1 MKVDNKVIYV
11 ILRNKIIGIDSILP
25 TCVEIHG
32 RCGYMFNF
40 ISLDYSTYKYI
51 MEDNIV
57 LRDAIHSIG
66 KIELLSSDRYKSRY
80 ISKLFFIFYFV
91 KVMFNIAVRN
101 DYIMHSAHLHVNPF
115 VWVRWLFKKSNIIFM
130 EKQSFG
136 IEKAIDFTNVKNR
149 DLKFLYNKRLTY
161 DEISKYGIDIYSHPP
176 LLYAGVLIGYDKRWN
191 YFKHPTASRLKKIV
205 LKDMRSNRYWISFIK
220 KNAHKYIESEMPV
233 GDFKSGNILV
243 FIATRIT
250 RTTDIN
256 AIEEFVGALNVL
268 FKYTHIFPLFIKLHT
283 FSDVEFINELVNTAL
298 GKENSARYVFTKL
311 HPAVLATRAVI
322 SVFANSGTLMKEFS
336 EFDIPVVDL
345 QIYEDILSPSHVSL
359 SINLSKS
366 NLEKRYKERKNL
378 SDYTFTDVYN
388 FDKFMEKIVN
398 TSSKLD
404 GIKPLVDNSQKYISH
419 IESCNFSK
427 KNIAEDIGN
436 IKSLISRTL

>member
-283 FSDVEFINELVNTAL
+283 YSDIEFVNELLSISLGSVSDV
-298 GKENSARYVFTKL
+298 KYVITTL
-311 HPAVLATRAVI
+311 HPEVLATRSVI
-322 SVFANSGTLMKEFS
+322 SVFANEGTIMEEFS
-336 EFDIPVVDL
+336 VLRVPVVDL
-345 QIYEDILSPSHVSL
+345 QIYENILPPFCLES
-359 SINLSKS
+359 SINLSEGDLTRRY
-366 NLEKRYKERKNL
+366 NEREKF
-378 SDYTFTDVYN
+378 SDYTFTDAKD
-388 FDKFMEKIVN
+388 FDKFMEGIVDTSYSLDDTKIF
-398 TSSKLD
+398 
-404 GIKPLVDNSQKYISH
+404 ISD
-419 IESCNFSK
+419 SK
-427 KNIAEDIGN
+427 KNMSNLWSCDFSTE
-436 IKSLISRTL
+436 